1 VIIYVPSAVLKNLLR
16 VIRRQRG
23 FFAKLARRK
32 MVNVLGKTETLD
44 RMERGFNPRN
54 VVVIGAARHNQ
65 HRWLKAYLPFHQ
77 NHGRVFN
84 VNIDENEWPGATELG
99 IQNYRSILEIKEPVD
114 YVTISVPRKVV
125 PRLIEECIRKEV
137 AVVHIYTAGFEE
149 SGEEEGIR
157 LDHEISEMARK
168 AGLLIIGPN
177 CMGVFNPVLG
187 IRQSENQDYGES
199 GNFGYISQ
207 SGSMASGMV
216 AEANAYD
223 VKMSKCI
230 SMGNG
235 MVLDVPDYLD
245 YFAED
250 DETKVIGMYLEGVRN
265 PHRFFES
272 LRAAS
277 SKKPVLVWKVGQTE
291 DAARATQAHTGT
303 SYIQES
309 LWNNLLIRCGAI
321 PIESQ
326 DDMINTVKTLSLM
339 PFASGY
345 NIGLYAST
353 GGHST
358 DMANVFSKNG
368 FKVVPLTDTSYKE
381 LGSFLDL
388 IGRNFV
394 NPIQQAPAEHF
405 ERIVNILSRD
415 ENVDLVALEV
425 PARNLVS
432 DDKFFDDRVRILK
445 EAQASSPKPIVAII
459 SNGYPK
465 LDPNAEEAMN
475 KRFTREGILAFPSF
489 PSGAR
494 ALKTVVDRQVLNGYL
509 AD

>member
-1 VIIYVPSAVLKNLLR
+1 
-16 VIRRQRG
+16 
-23 FFAKLARRK
+23 
-32 MVNVLGKTETLD
+32 MLGRAETLA

-54 VVVIGAARHNQ
+54 VVVIGAAKHNQ
-65 HRWLKAYLPFHQ
+65 HRWLKAHLPFHQ
-77 NHGRVFN
+77 NHGNVLN
-84 VNIDENEWPGATELG
+84 VNIDENEWPGAAELG
-99 IQNYRSILEIKEPVD
+99 IQNYHSILDIQEPVD
-114 YVTISVPRKVV
+114 YVTISVPRTVV

-137 AVVHIYTAGFEE
+137 AIVHIYTAGFEE

-157 LDHEISEMARK
+157 LDREISEMARK
-168 AGLLIIGPN
+168 SGLLIIGPN
-177 CMGVFNPVLG
+177 CMGVFNPAVG
-187 IRQSENQDYGES
+187 IRQSENQYHGES
-199 GNFGYISQ
+199 GYFGYISQ

-216 AEANAYD
+216 AEANASD

-250 DETKVIGMYLEGVRN
+250 AETKVIGMYLEGVRD

-309 LWNNLLIRCGAI
+309 LWNSLLIRCGAI

-326 DDMINTVKTLSLM
+326 DQMIDTVKTLSLI
-339 PFASGY
+339 PSASGY
-345 NIGLYAST
+345 NVGLYAST

-368 FKVVPLTDTSYKE
+368 FKIVPLTESSYEE

-388 IGRNFV
+388 IGKNFV

-405 ERIVNILSRD
+405 ERIVDILCRD
-415 ENVDLVALEV
+415 ENVDLVALEI
-425 PARNLVS
+425 PARRLAS
-432 DDKFFDDRVRILK
+432 DDKFFDDRVRILR
-445 EAQASSPKPIVAII
+445 EAQAGSPKPIVAIV
-459 SNGYPK
+459 SNGYPR
-465 LDPNAEEAMN
+465 LSPDAEEAMN

-489 PSGAR
+489 LSGAR
-494 ALKTVVDRQVLNGYL
+494 ALRTVVDRYILNGYL
-509 AD
+509 GG

>member
-1 VIIYVPSAVLKNLLR
+1 MANI
-16 VIRRQRG
+16 
-23 FFAKLARRK
+23 
-32 MVNVLGKTETLD
+32 LGRTETLS

-54 VVVIGAARHNQ
+54 VVVIGAAKHNQ
-65 HRWLKAYLPFHQ
+65 HRWLKSHLPFHQ
-77 NHGRVFN
+77 NHGKVLN
-84 VNIDENEWPGATELG
+84 VNIDENEWAGATELG
-99 IQNYRSILEIKEPVD
+99 IQNYHSILDIEEPID

-125 PRLIEECIRKEV
+125 PRLIEECIKKEV
-137 AVVHIYTAGFEE
+137 AIVHIYTAGFEE

-157 LDHEISEMARK
+157 LDREISAMAQK

-177 CMGVFNPVLG
+177 CMGVFNPSVG
-187 IRQSENQDYGES
+187 IRQSANQSYGES

-250 DETKVIGMYLEGVRN
+250 DETKVIGIYLEGVRN

-303 SYIQES
+303 SYIRES
-309 LWNNLLIRCGAI
+309 LWKNLLIRCGAI

-326 DDMINTVKTLSLM
+326 DEMIDTVKTLALI

-345 NIGLYAST
+345 NVGLYAST

-368 FKVVPLTDTSYKE
+368 FKIVPLTDSSYEE

-415 ENVDLVALEV
+415 NNVDLVALEV
-425 PARNLVS
+425 PARRLVS

-445 EAQASSPKPIVAII
+445 EAQESSPKPIVAII

-465 LDPNAEEAMN
+465 LDPDAEEAMN
-475 KRFTREGILAFPSF
+475 KRFTKEGILAFPSF
-489 PSGAR
+489 LSGAR

-509 AD
+509 SE

>member
-1 VIIYVPSAVLKNLLR
+1 
-16 VIRRQRG
+16 
-23 FFAKLARRK
+23 
-32 MVNVLGKTETLD
+32 MLGRTETLD

-54 VVVIGAARHNQ
+54 VVVIGAAKHNQ
-65 HRWLKAYLPFHQ
+65 HRWLKAHLPFHQ
-77 NHGRVFN
+77 NHGHVLN

-99 IQNYRSILEIKEPVD
+99 IQNYRSILEIEEPVD
-114 YVTISVPRKVV
+114 YVTISVPRNVV

-137 AVVHIYTAGFEE
+137 AIVHIYTAGFEE

-157 LDHEISEMARK
+157 LDREISAMARK

-177 CMGVFNPVLG
+177 CMGVFNPAVG
-187 IRQSENQDYGES
+187 IRQSENQYYGET

-235 MVLDVPDYLD
+235 MVLDVQDYLD

-250 DETKVIGMYLEGVRN
+250 AETKVIGMYLEGVRN

-277 SKKPVLVWKVGQTE
+277 SKKTVLVWKVGQTE

-303 SYIQES
+303 SYMQES

-326 DDMINTVKTLSLM
+326 DEMIDTVRTLSLM

-345 NIGLYAST
+345 NVGLYAST

-425 PARNLVS
+425 PARRLVS

-465 LDPNAEEAMN
+465 LDPDAEEAMN

-489 PSGAR
+489 LSGAR

>member
-1 VIIYVPSAVLKNLLR
+1 
-16 VIRRQRG
+16 
-23 FFAKLARRK
+23 
-32 MVNVLGKTETLD
+32 MLGRAETLAK
-44 RMERGFNPRN
+44 MERGFYPRN
-54 VVVIGAARHNQ
+54 IVVIGAARHNQ
-65 HRWLKAYLPFHQ
+65 HRWLKAHLPFHQ
-77 NHGRVFN
+77 KHGKVLH
-84 VNIDENEWPGATELG
+84 VNIDETEWPGATELG
-99 IQNYRSILEIKEPVD
+99 VQNFRSILDIHEPVD

-125 PRLIEECIRKEV
+125 PRLVEECVRKEV
-137 AVVHIYTAGFEE
+137 AIVHIFTAGFEE

-168 AGLLIIGPN
+168 SGLLIIGPN
-177 CMGVFNPVLG
+177 CMGIFNPAIG
-187 IRQSENQDYGES
+187 IRQSENQYHGES
-199 GNFGYISQ
+199 GYFGYISQ

-216 AEANAYD
+216 MEANAYD

-250 DETKVIGMYLEGVRN
+250 AETKMIGMYLEGVRN

-272 LRAAS
+272 LRETS

-303 SYIQES
+303 SYIQET

-321 PIESQ
+321 PVESQ
-326 DDMINTVKTLSLM
+326 DEMIDTVKALSLM
-339 PFASGY
+339 PTASGH
-345 NIGLYAST
+345 NVGLYAST

-368 FKVVPLTDTSYKE
+368 FKVVPLTGPSYEE
-381 LGSFLDL
+381 LSSFLNL

-394 NPIQQAPAEHF
+394 NPIQQAPPEHF
-405 ERIVNILSRD
+405 ERIVDILCRD
-415 ENVDLVALEV
+415 ENVDLVALEI
-425 PARNLVS
+425 PARRLTT
-432 DDKFFDDRVRILK
+432 DEKFFDDRVRILK
-445 EAQASSPKPIVAII
+445 EAQKSSPKPIVTIA

-465 LDPNAEEAMN
+465 LEPGAEEAMN

-489 PSGAR
+489 LSGAR
-494 ALKTVVDRQVLNGYL
+494 ALRTVVDRNILNTYL
-509 AD
+509 GA